1 MLKGK
6 NFYQLPTKM
15 VILNFMRKRLNIVL
29 LYNQRHFYPDP
40 KDYRNQLEADFD
52 DPETTKWQ
60 IKHLKSLEYNV
71 IPIEA
76 DEKAYFKLYRL
87 RKKIDLAF
95 NVAEGIYGE
104 DREAHMPAILEM
116 LRIPYLGNTPLVEAL
131 VLNKAKTKEVLMAY
145 NIPTLFFQVFSQE
158 DQELK
163 KDLKFPLILKPISQ
177 GSSAGITN
185 QSVVFNEISFKKQL
199 KVLLKSFNQPVLVE
213 PFLTGR
219 EFSVAMMGNP
229 PEIMP
234 IIEPNHKIL
243 PKKYLPFDSL
253 EVKWY
258 FEEHGEGKN
267 YLICPA
273 NVDKKLK
280 NKLKKIC
287 LDTWYSLGIR
297 DWCRIDIKCDEK
309 ENPYVL
315 EVNAPPGIIPPEVSK
330 SSYFPLAA
338 KALGINYQDLL
349 KKLIQITLK
358 RYRKVS

>member
-1 MLKGK
+1 M
-6 NFYQLPTKM
+6 
-15 VILNFMRKRLNIVL
+15 RLNIVL

-40 KDYRNQLEADFD
+40 NDYRHQLEADFD

-60 IKHLKSLEYNV
+60 IKHLKSLGYHV

-87 RKKIDLAF
+87 RKKIDLVF
-95 NVAEGIYGE
+95 NLAEGIYGE
-104 DREAHMPAILEM
+104 DREAQMPAILEM
-116 LRIPYLGNTPLVEAL
+116 LQIPYLGNTPLTEAL
-131 VLNKAKTKEVLMAY
+131 VLNKAKTKEVLMTY
-145 NIPTLFFQVFSQE
+145 NVPTLSYQVFNKE
-158 DQELK
+158 NELLK
-163 KDLKFPLILKPISQ
+163 KNLKFPLILKPIAQ

-185 QSVVFNEISFKKQL
+185 ESVVFDDKSLKKQL
-199 KVLLKSFNQPVLVE
+199 KILLKNFNQPVLVE

-219 EFSVAMMGNP
+219 EFSVAMIGNP
-229 PEIMP
+229 PEILP

-243 PKKYLPFDSL
+243 PKEYLPFDSL

-258 FEEHGEGKN
+258 FEENGGSEN

-273 NVDKKLK
+273 KIDKELK
-280 NKLKKIC
+280 NKLEKIC
-287 LDTWYSLGIR
+287 FDTWKALGIR

-338 KALGINYQDLL
+338 RAAGIDYPNLL
-349 KKLIQITLK
+349 KKLIETALK
-358 RYRKVS
+358 RYGKRS